1 MKRRDAGNRRERG
14 NVQSVPQ
21 VILDV
26 LQYELYALGTLP
38 ATRRIPAHRTPFF
51 LYESPPPRDGPA
63 GWTGPGG
70 TGFRRRLPA
79 AAGRLECGTV
89 GGTMAKPQVI
99 VVGAGPV
106 GFLTAL
112 GLARAGASVRVIE
125 AEAAINTSPR
135 AAVYLAVTLEFLDK
149 LGIFDD
155 AFAVG
160 LQSDALRM
168 HVRETGECV
177 ELRASVLRND
187 TRFPF
192 QLHFGQ
198 DVLAGIVQRHLLKLP
213 DTAVEFNTRLTAVTQ
228 DASGVTV
235 SVETPGGAKQLRC
248 DWLIGADGGHSGV
261 RKALDLP
268 FEGHTWPERF
278 VATNIWYEEFPE
290 HGIGYANFLT
300 DPVRWA
306 VIAAISRDGLWRVT
320 YNEDGS
326 ISDEEALRRVP
337 QRLAEILPGSKRYEL
352 SEASPYRVHERACP
366 KFRVGRVLLAGDAA
380 HVCNPC
386 GGMGL
391 TTGVMDANALID
403 ALGAVMNGRS
413 DDSVLDFYAADRLR
427 VFREFSSPSATEYK
441 RILGE
446 SDPARRKRDLEQFK
460 AVAANPDIMRKTM
473 LAAFTVRG
481 NPMPVGIF

>member
-1 MKRRDAGNRRERG
+1 
-14 NVQSVPQ
+14 V
-21 VILDV
+21 
-26 LQYELYALGTLP
+26 
-38 ATRRIPAHRTPFF
+38 
-51 LYESPPPRDGPA
+51 
-63 GWTGPGG
+63 
-70 TGFRRRLPA
+70 
-79 AAGRLECGTV
+79 
-89 GGTMAKPQVI
+89 

-112 GLARAGASVRVIE
+112 GLARAGARVQIIE
-125 AEAAINTSPR
+125 AEAAINSSPR

-149 LGIFDD
+149 LGIFED
-155 AFAVG
+155 AFEVG

-177 ELRASVLRND
+177 ELRASVLKDD

-198 DVLAGIVQRHLLKLP
+198 DVLAGIVHRHLLRLP
-213 DTAVEFNTRLTAVTQ
+213 HTSVDFNTRLTAITQ
-228 DASGVTV
+228 DASGVTA
-235 SVETPGGAKQLRC
+235 SVVTPEGPKTLRC
-248 DWLIGADGGHSGV
+248 DWLVGADGGRSGV

-278 VATNIWYEEFPE
+278 VATNIWYDEFPE

-306 VIAAISRDGLWRVT
+306 VVAAISRDGLWRVT

-337 QRLAEILPGSKRYEL
+337 ERLRSILPGSKRYEL
-352 SEASPYRVHERACP
+352 SAASPYRVHERASP
-366 KFRVGRVLLAGDAA
+366 RFRVGRVLLAGDAA

-403 ALGAVMNGRS
+403 ALGAVINGRV

-446 SDPARRKRDLEQFK
+446 TDPERRRRDLEQFRT
-460 AVAANPDIMRKTM
+460 VAANPEIMRKTM

-481 NPMPVGIF
+481 NPMPIPA

>member
-1 MKRRDAGNRRERG
+1 
-14 NVQSVPQ
+14 
-21 VILDV
+21 
-26 LQYELYALGTLP
+26 
-38 ATRRIPAHRTPFF
+38 
-51 LYESPPPRDGPA
+51 
-63 GWTGPGG
+63 
-70 TGFRRRLPA
+70 
-79 AAGRLECGTV
+79 
-89 GGTMAKPQVI
+89 
-99 VVGAGPV
+99 V

-112 GLARAGASVRVIE
+112 GLARAGANVRIIE

-149 LGIFDD
+149 LGIFED

-160 LQSDALRM
+160 LQSDALCM

-177 ELRASVLRND
+177 RLHASVLKDD

-198 DVLAGIVQRHLLKLP
+198 DVLAGIVHRHLTKLP
-213 DTAVEFNTRLTAVTQ
+213 GTAVDFNTRLTAITQ
-228 DASGVTV
+228 DKSGVTA
-235 SVETPGGAKQLRC
+235 SVETPDGPRKLRC
-248 DWLIGADGGHSGV
+248 DWLVGADGGHSGV
-261 RKALDLP
+261 RKALGLP

-306 VIAAISRDGLWRVT
+306 VIAAISRDNLWRVT

-326 ISDEEALRRVP
+326 ISDEEALHRVP
-337 QRLAEILPGSKRYEL
+337 ERLRSILPGSKRYEL
-352 SEASPYRVHERACP
+352 SQASPYRVHERASP
-366 KFRVGRVLLAGDAA
+366 RFRVGRVLLAGDAA

-403 ALGAVMNGRS
+403 ALGAVINGRA
-413 DDSVLDFYAADRLR
+413 DESVLDFYAADRLR
-427 VFREFSSPSATEYK
+427 VFREFSSPAATEYK

-446 SDPARRKRDLEQFK
+446 ADPERRRRDLEQFK
-460 AVAANPDIMRKTM
+460 TVAANPEIMRKTM

-481 NPMPVGIF
+481 NPMPVPV